1 MKLNAEADKTQ
12 LLALERFADNVRV
25 ISHWCSQLQKQ
36 SRHREIIELLQGRD
50 AILAKSPALKEML
63 ETSVAAASAQA
74 EAQARAPSDRAP
86 SGRCRGGRASSFA
99 PVQSNRLHCNDS
111 DKTRHVPPEPPI
123 SAVRPHAPP
132 ARRGRAT
139 RAHAVITGASGG
151 IGAALAAGL
160 AARGTHL
167 TLIGRNAERLQETAA
182 RCGGAVGVR
191 QLTCDVTDAERMRA
205 GLLAADDA
213 SPIDLVI
220 ANAGIGG
227 RGVLAPP
234 DGEPPALVRE
244 IFDVNMLGVVNTV
257 SPLIERLRA
266 RRNGQVVLVSSLAGY
281 AGLPDAPAYC
291 ASKAAVRVY
300 GQGLRRLLAADG
312 VGVTVVSPGFVD
324 TAMSRSLPH
333 DQPFR
338 CSAEEAASR
347 ILRAAD
353 RGAHELAFPW
363 QLVWLSRA
371 LSVLPPAVADLV
383 LAVHRKRSGDR

>member
-1 MKLNAEADKTQ
+1 MTCVSELHRSFVY
-12 LLALERFADNVRV
+12 L
-25 ISHWCSQLQKQ
+25 Q
-36 SRHREIIELLQGRD
+36 SRRAVRTRCV
-50 AILAKSPALKEML
+50 PADG
-63 ETSVAAASAQA
+63 A
-74 EAQARAPSDRAP
+74 ERR
-86 SGRCRGGRASSFA
+86 
-99 PVQSNRLHCNDS
+99 VQLSTCQSKRLHCYES
-111 DKTRHVPPEPPI
+111 DHSRHVPPELPI
-123 SAVRPHAPP
+123 SADLPHDPP

-139 RAHAVITGASGG
+139 RTHAVITGASGG
-151 IGAALAAGL
+151 LGAALAAGL
-160 AARGTHL
+160 AARGTDL
-167 TLIGRNAERLQETAA
+167 TLIGRHAERLQETAA

-191 QLTCDVTDAERMRA
+191 QHLCDVTDAERMRA

-213 SPIDLVI
+213 RPIDLVI

-227 RGVLAPP
+227 RDVLAPP

-244 IFDVNMLGVVNTV
+244 IFDVNMIGVINTV

-266 RRNGQVVLVSSLAGY
+266 RRDGHIVLVSSLAGY

-300 GQGLRRLLAADG
+300 GQGLRRLLAPDRI
-312 VGVTVVSPGFVD
+312 GVTVVCPGFVD

-333 DQPFR
+333 GQPFR

-353 RGAHELAFPW
+353 RGTHELAFPW